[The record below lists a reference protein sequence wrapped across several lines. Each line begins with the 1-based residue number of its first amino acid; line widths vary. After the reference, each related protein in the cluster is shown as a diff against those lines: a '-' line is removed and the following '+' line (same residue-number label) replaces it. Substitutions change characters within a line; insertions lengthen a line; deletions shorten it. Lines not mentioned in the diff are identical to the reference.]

1 MKSSSMFLWA
11 SLLMVAIALPSQHVH
26 AQPLAL
32 EDAWQQLRS
41 QDDDVAAGQAAQQRA
56 VALLSTRNNLLLPQI
71 DLIGSYTH
79 LDNPIEV
86 DALALNPLSS
96 VADSL
101 PGQRLVDLIGG
112 PNAFRTPVTNRNVA
126 RSSLA
131 MFWPLYTGGKISSA
145 RELLTLEERAASLL
159 LEDVYR
165 ARFMDLVTAYYG
177 LVMAERALTTQ
188 QQAENTLAHH
198 YHSAQALEDQYQIA
212 RVERLAAEA
221 AYDRSRITT
230 RAIREQRDSA
240 QQALAS
246 LVHYTP
252 SNAPGSGGHSSGP
265 TPTSPLF
272 TLASLPPIGHFQPG
286 LADHPVLRLLAN
298 KQAQAESVVDA
309 SRGLYHP
316 NVFMFGSYNLYE
328 DDSLASDLTP
338 DWLVGVGVSMPL
350 VDRSGRSGKVQA
362 AVSTVSELRY
372 RQLAASRKLE
382 LLLDQ
387 QYRDAN
393 QALEEYSDLA
403 STVALAEE
411 SLRLQ
416 TLAFSEGIGRA
427 LDVIDA
433 QTFLSTTHTRRDAA
447 AFRFVMS
454 FAQLLSITGQQESL
468 FAYLSEGDPIP

>member
-1 MKSSSMFLWA
+1 MKSSSIFLWA
-11 SLLMVAIALPSQHVH
+11 SLLVIITTSPSQSAQ
-26 AQPLAL
+26 AQPLTL
-32 EDAWQQLRS
+32 KDAWEQLRS

-56 VALLSTRNNLLLPQI
+56 AALLSTRHHLLLPQI
-71 DLIGSYTH
+71 DLLGSYTH

-96 VADSL
+96 AADTV
-101 PGQRLVDLIGG
+101 PGQLLVDLIGG
-112 PNAFRTPVTNRNVA
+112 PNAFRTPVTSRNIA

-131 MFWPLYTGGKISSA
+131 MFWPIYTGGKITSA
-145 RELLTLEERAASLL
+145 RELLTLEEREASLL
-159 LEDVYR
+159 LEEVYR
-165 ARFMDLVTAYYG
+165 VRFMDLVTSYYG
-177 LVMAERALTTQ
+177 LVMAERTLNTQ
-188 QQAENTLAHH
+188 QQAEDTLAHH
-198 YHSAQALEDQYQIA
+198 YRSARALEDQFQIA

-246 LVHYTP
+246 LVHYELSGNLSAAPTP
-252 SNAPGSGGHSSGP
+252 S
-265 TPTSPLF
+265 SPLF
-272 TLASLPPIGHFQPG
+272 TLSSLPPIGHFQPG

-298 KQAQAESVVDA
+298 TQAQAESVVEA

-316 NVFMFGSYNLYE
+316 NVYMFGSYNLYE
-328 DDSLASDLTP
+328 DDSFASNLTP

-350 VDRSGRSGKVQA
+350 VDRGGRSGKVQA

-372 RQLAASRKLE
+372 RQQAAFRKLE
-382 LLLDQ
+382 LLLNQ
-387 QYRDAN
+387 QYREAN
-393 QALEEYSDLA
+393 QSLEEYRDLA

-416 TLAFSEGIGRA
+416 TLAFSEGVGRA

-454 FAQLLSITGQQESL
+454 LAQLLSITGQQESL
-468 FAYLSEGDPIP
+468 FDYLSEGNPIP